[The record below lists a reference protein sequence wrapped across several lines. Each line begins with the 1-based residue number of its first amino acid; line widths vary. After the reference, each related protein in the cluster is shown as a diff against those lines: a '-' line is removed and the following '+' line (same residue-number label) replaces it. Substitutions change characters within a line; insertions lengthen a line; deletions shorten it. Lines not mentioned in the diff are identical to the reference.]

1 MTKNKP
7 SSRRQRVSGARTLA
21 IVAGVVAVPV
31 LVLGLASSSN
41 EEPGQVGP
49 TQDLGVAHVHGLG
62 VNSADESL
70 LVATHTGTFRIP
82 EDAQAER
89 VGASYQDTMGFTIAG
104 PDRFLG
110 SGHPDVPSLQAGQP
124 PLLGLIESTDAGET
138 WTSLSLSGE
147 ADFHGLAFAHERVY
161 GWDSTSGRVM
171 VSDDLTTWD
180 SRSTVDLFGF
190 AVDPADADHVVG
202 ASPEGLLDSADGGR
216 SWQPVESP
224 GLVALSWD
232 PETGLWG
239 VEPDGTVHRRQG
251 SGLIW
256 EEAGLLPGQP
266 EAMLARDGV
275 LYAAAL
281 EDDVTGIYRSDDD
294 GVTWRLIYR
303 DEQ

>member
-7 SSRRQRVSGARTLA
+7 SSRRQHVSGARTLA
-21 IVAGVVAVPV
+21 IVASVVAVPV
-31 LVLGLASSSN
+31 LVWGLASSSN
-41 EEPGQVGP
+41 EEPGQVGHAR
-49 TQDLGVAHVHGLG
+49 DLGVAHVHGLG
-62 VNSADESL
+62 VNPADESL
-70 LVATHTGTFRIP
+70 FVATHTGTFRIP
-82 EDAQAER
+82 DEGQAER

-161 GWDSTSGRVM
+161 GWDSTSGRFM
-171 VSDDLTTWD
+171 VSDDLATWD

-190 AVDPADADHVVG
+190 AIDPADADHVVG

-216 SWQPVESP
+216 SWQRVESP

-232 PETGLWG
+232 AGTGLWG

-251 SGLIW
+251 SGSTW

-266 EAMLARDGV
+266 EAMLAREGV

-294 GVTWRLIYR
+294 GTTWRLIYR
-303 DEQ
+303 DEP